1 MRERSGKTIR
11 GIYYGAGIIVLLGLS
26 CIAGICMERGHQ
38 KRLEQQKED
47 VATIAVVNMDDGV
60 TVDHEQIN
68 YASQLISFPDGDF
81 TTVGLTDARAG
92 IENGTY
98 AAYIVIPETFSTS
111 VTSIEYDPRKTVLE
125 YRYNPN
131 LADTARMQA
140 MSNVNEFI
148 TMLNS
153 NIAYMYVDA
162 VLTEFHRIQDD
173 SSTILANDNAELE
186 LLESVDAALLI
197 EAAERV
203 EETVVDNNIQP
214 VELTPYAAQND
225 TLLES
230 MLVKYVEAVQ
240 QAQDDYAA
248 IQETRVTI
256 DTAADEFFSV
266 YASVVYDTNAEQA
279 NILSEGKTMLAD
291 AVETYNLDIDGQRGD
306 IETLIAELIA
316 SNEKTANEQLGII
329 IAGIEMDRKT
339 ITKAFRE
346 TVEGKLTGEHGSCQD
361 SISNW
366 LENIVAASYK
376 MGYERGCAD
385 AKSNGNTV
393 SGNSVSENTHSD
405 PDAVSGSNV
414 ISEQKLNQYAD
425 EYTGNHIDQYIND
438 LNKILENEISNI
450 DIQWVELNIQLP
462 NEPEDSETEKPEDT
476 DNSDAGAAEG
486 DTGGSGTDAAE
497 GDAGGSGTSA
507 AGLKYSIILPKDGS
521 DTVDE
526 ILEQFHLKYEP
537 DEVSGVIQTYFVD
550 RLRDVHQGQ
559 MAKLDDAEN
568 VLYQRMDEYEYQLEH
583 YDPLSYIRAADLGTY
598 IDNIED
604 NARGMLDVVEQNNA
618 EYRTYAE
625 DVYMATSEHTS
636 QLVDSLNVAN
646 TQTTENIESCI
657 DELKSSR
664 ETLNSRNV
672 NMLEG
677 FTESL
682 AYTRVGSQEN
692 VEVYDYIVNPVLSG
706 AIGEDLPVNDTPD
719 SGNGLSVRTLLIVF
733 LGIGI
738 AVCLAG
744 ILLSIR
750 GQRKSR
756 KGNIH

>member
-26 CIAGICMERGHQ
+26 CIAGIYMEREHQ
-38 KRLEQQKED
+38 KKLEQQKEHA
-47 VATIAVVNMDDGV
+47 ATIAVVNMDNGV

-68 YASQLISFPDGDF
+68 YANQLISFPDGDF

-98 AAYIVIPETFSTS
+98 AAYIVIPETFSAS

-230 MLVKYVEAVQ
+230 LLVKYMEAVR

-248 IQETRVTI
+248 IQETRVTV

-266 YASVVYDTNAEQA
+266 YNSVVYDTNAEQA
-279 NILSEGKTMLAD
+279 DILSEGKTMLAD
-291 AVETYNLDIDGQRGD
+291 AVETYNLDIDGQRED
-306 IETLIAELIA
+306 IETFIAELIA
-316 SNEKTANEQLGII
+316 DNEKTANEQLGII
-329 IAGIEMDRKT
+329 IDGIDMDRKT

-346 TVEGKLTGEHGSCQD
+346 TVEERLTGDQGGCQD
-361 SISNW
+361 DIRNW

-393 SGNSVSENTHSD
+393 SGNSVSENTCSD
-405 PDAVSGSNV
+405 SDAVSGSNV
-414 ISEQKLNQYAD
+414 ISEQKLDQYVD
-425 EYTGNHIDQYIND
+425 EYIDNHINRYIND
-438 LNKILENEISNI
+438 LNEILEKEISSI
-450 DIQWVELNIQLP
+450 DIKWVELDIHLP
-462 NEPEDSETEKPEDT
+462 EEPKEPEDSETEKPEDT
-476 DNSDAGAAEG
+476 DNSDAGASEG
-486 DTGGSGTDAAE
+486 DTS
-497 GDAGGSGTSA
+497 GSGTSA
-507 AGLKYSIILPKDGS
+507 VGLKYSIILPKDGS

-526 ILEQFHLKYEP
+526 ILGQFHLKYEP

-568 VLYQRMDEYEYQLEH
+568 VLSQRMDEYEYQLEH

-625 DVYMATSEHTS
+625 DVYVATSEHTS

-646 TQTTENIESCI
+646 DRTTENIESCI

-664 ETLNSRNV
+664 EALNSQNI

-682 AYTRVGSQEN
+682 TYTRVGSQEN
-692 VEVYDYIVNPVLSG
+692 AEVYDYIVNPVLSG

-733 LGIGI
+733 LGTGI

-744 ILLSIR
+744 ILLGIR
-750 GQRKSR
+750 GQRKSG
-756 KGNIH
+756 KGNIP